1 MNFEFNNFEFTKTHL
16 FIARIFS
23 TVFRPSYYPTVGT
36 FILLSFTY
44 LSLFP
49 WMFKLWVLALVYLF
63 TFCMP
68 ALGIYI
74 YRRIHGWSAIELRK
88 RHKRAV
94 PYIINICCYLCL
106 MHIFYVTHMP
116 HFMMA
121 IVGISLL
128 IQCVC
133 IVVNLWWKV
142 SMHSAGSGGV
152 IGALIAYAAIFG
164 FNPIWWLCGAIF
176 VSGCVMT
183 SRMVLRQHT
192 LGQVLGGTLI
202 GIVCGIVGTILM

>member
-1 MNFEFNNFEFTKTHL
+1 MKQLL

-36 FILLSFTY
+36 FILLCFTY

-49 WMFKLWVLALVYLF
+49 WAFKLWILALVYTF
-63 TFCMP
+63 TFCLP
-68 ALGIYI
+68 AIGIYI
-74 YRRIHGWSAIELRK
+74 YRRLNGWSTYELRK

-94 PYIINICCYLCL
+94 PYIVSICCYLYL
-106 MHIFYVTHMP
+106 MHIFHITHIP
-116 HFMMA
+116 HFLMA

-128 IQCVC
+128 IQCTCVT
-133 IVVNLWWKV
+133 INLWWKV
-142 SMHSAGSGGV
+142 STHSAGSGGV
-152 IGALIAYAAIFG
+152 IGAIIAYAAIFG
-164 FNPIWWLCGAIF
+164 FNPIWWLSLAIL

-183 SRMVLRQHT
+183 SRMILRQHT
-192 LGQVLGGTLI
+192 LWQVLGGTLI

>member
-1 MNFEFNNFEFTKTHL
+1 M
-16 FIARIFS
+16 
-23 TVFRPSYYPTVGT
+23 
-36 FILLSFTY
+36 SFTY
-44 LSLFP
+44 LSIFP
-49 WMFKLWVLALVYLF
+49 WTFKLWILALVYIF
-63 TFCMP
+63 TFCLP
-68 ALGIYI
+68 ALGIFI
-74 YRRIHGWSAIELRK
+74 YRRLHGWDASELRK

-94 PYIINICCYLCL
+94 PYIISICCYLCL
-106 MHIFYVTHMP
+106 MHILAVTHMP
-116 HFMMA
+116 HFLMA

-133 IVVNLWWKV
+133 VVVNLWWKV

-152 IGALIAYAAIFG
+152 IGAIIAYSAIFG
-164 FNPIWWLCGAIF
+164 FNPIWWLSLAIL

>member
-1 MNFEFNNFEFTKTHL
+1 MKQTIL
-16 FIARIFS
+16 LARFFS
-23 TVFRPSYYPTVGT
+23 TIFRPSYYPTVGM

-44 LSLFP
+44 LNLFP
-49 WMFKLWVLALVYLF
+49 WVFKLWVLSLVFLF

-68 ALGIYI
+68 ALGTFI
-74 YRRIHGWSAIELRK
+74 YRRLHKWSAQELRK

-106 MHIFYVTHMP
+106 MHVFHATHMP
-116 HFMMA
+116 HFLMA

-128 IQCVC
+128 IQCTC

-152 IGALIAYAAIFG
+152 IGALVAYAAIFG
-164 FNPIWWLCGAIF
+164 FNPVWWLSLAIL

-192 LGQVLGGTLI
+192 LAQVLGGTLI
-202 GIVCGIVGTILM
+202 GIACGIVGTILL

>member
-1 MNFEFNNFEFTKTHL
+1 MKQTIL
-16 FIARIFS
+16 LARFFS
-23 TVFRPSYYPTVGT
+23 TIFRPSYYPTVGM

-44 LSLFP
+44 LNLFP
-49 WMFKLWVLALVYLF
+49 WVFKLWVLSLVFLF

-68 ALGIYI
+68 ALGTFI
-74 YRRIHGWSAIELRK
+74 YRRLHKWSAQELRK

-106 MHIFYVTHMP
+106 MHVFHATHMP
-116 HFMMA
+116 HFLMA

-128 IQCVC
+128 IQCTC
-133 IVVNLWWKV
+133 IVVNLWRKV

-152 IGALIAYAAIFG
+152 IGALVAYAAIFG
-164 FNPIWWLCGAIF
+164 FNPVWWLSLAIL

-192 LGQVLGGTLI
+192 LAQVLGGTLI
-202 GIVCGIVGTILM
+202 GIACGIVGTILM